1 MIMIADM
8 IIHGVV
14 IVLLLVS
21 LALQWRRKGKLA
33 ELEKVV
39 RMKKLQVSEKLLDQQ
54 LSGESDLMSML
65 QQGAQ
70 NKQHQEQVEQQQEDQ
85 ENRTPVGFKQ

>member
-1 MIMIADM
+1 MIIDMIA
-8 IIHGVV
+8 HGV
-14 IVLLLVS
+14 ILVLLLVS

-70 NKQHQEQVEQQQEDQ
+70 NKQHQEQVEKQQEDQ